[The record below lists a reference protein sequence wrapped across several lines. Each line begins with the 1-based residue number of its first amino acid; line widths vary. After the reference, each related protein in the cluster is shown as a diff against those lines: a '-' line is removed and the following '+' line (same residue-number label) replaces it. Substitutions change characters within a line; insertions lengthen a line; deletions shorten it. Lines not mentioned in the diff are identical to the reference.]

1 MTELITCDMST
12 STWVLTLNRP
22 DQLNAIDPETCA
34 RLAEIVGAADADP
47 SARVLLITGAGRAF
61 SAGAD
66 ISVLETLADG
76 PDFGRFVT
84 HLTDAYRVIET
95 ARTPS
100 IAAINGAALGGG
112 LELALACDFRIASTT
127 ASFGLPE
134 IRLGLLPGAGGTQ
147 RFPRLVGAS
156 VARRMLF
163 TGLAIK
169 SAEALEVGLVDQ
181 VVAPEDL
188 MTAAQALASS
198 LKEVSADAIAAG
210 KRLLNEGAALDLAA
224 AIELERE
231 VVSELFEGPDRVEGI
246 AAFRERRPPRF

>member
-1 MTELITCDMST
+1 
-12 STWVLTLNRP
+12 
-22 DQLNAIDPETCA
+22 
-34 RLAEIVGAADADP
+34 
-47 SARVLLITGAGRAF
+47 
-61 SAGAD
+61 
-66 ISVLETLADG
+66 
-76 PDFGRFVT
+76 
-84 HLTDAYRVIET
+84 
-95 ARTPS
+95 
-100 IAAINGAALGGG
+100 
-112 LELALACDFRIASTT
+112 
-127 ASFGLPE
+127 
-134 IRLGLLPGAGGTQ
+134 
-147 RFPRLVGAS
+147 
-156 VARRMLF
+156 MLF